1 MRASLL
7 AMSDD
12 AVELT
17 VAGQTCKVVTTAS
30 PEELQA
36 LAAMVEEKLDMVLTP
51 GRPVTT
57 QAMLLAA
64 VALANDVREQR
75 KRADAIATQ
84 AKQTLNHLIGRVDEA
99 LADTSDD
106 ALVARTKGTKKKKKK
121 AKSKSRGRD
130 DEPR

>member
-7 AMSDD
+7 AMSDE

-30 PEELQA
+30 PDELEA
-36 LAAMVEEKLDMVLTP
+36 LTAMVEEKLEQVLTP

-75 KRADAIATQ
+75 ARADAIAAQ
-84 AKQTLNHLIGRVDEA
+84 AKMTLTGLIKRVDSA
-99 LADTSDD
+99 LAETSDD
-106 ALVARTKGTKKKKKK
+106 ALVTRTKGRKRS
-121 AKSKSRGRD
+121 KSKSKSKGRD
-130 DEPR
+130 DGPR